1 MTVMVEGIFDGN
13 PGPKGGSPST
23 VVEPLK
29 GGKIKVLRDGVISR
43 KTLIDARF
51 YNCRLIL

>member
-1 MTVMVEGIFDGN
+1 MVEGIFDGN